1 MSTTFGKVNLPVS
14 FNPQTAFPLD
24 SRAYF
29 ESLSLAQAAATSAQE
44 AGSAASTYYFGQIV
58 SVYDGTNVSVYKI
71 TKDEEGVGT
80 LVQIDKAIAA
90 GDLPI
95 AGLNAL
101 GAVQVTSTSALSI
114 GNNGE
119 IDLSAATKTTLS
131 GKQDA
136 LAISEN
142 YNAESSKIASMADIT
157 SAVAGLSGAMHFEG
171 VKESVPTDVTG
182 YESGDVI
189 IVGNKEYVFDG
200 TEFKEIGD
208 ETIYAVK
215 GSIVNA
221 DIASDAAIEQSKI
234 SGLTDALASKVSN
247 TDFNTFKGTV
257 ESDYLTKA
265 DASSTYLTTSD
276 AGTTYATKAELGTTD
291 SNVTALT
298 TRVAAN
304 ESAIT
309 ALQTKKTSFN
319 ASSGTDIVVAEGV
332 ATWEVTHELGSQ
344 MVAVAVFEVVSG
356 VPEQVIVDVK
366 LTSENVVTLSWNATE
381 APAVDAYKV
390 FICK

>member
-29 ESLSLAQAAATSAQE
+29 ESLALAQAAAASAQE

-90 GDLPI
+90 GDLPL
-95 AGLNAL
+95 AGLNTL

-114 GNNGE
+114 GDNGD

-234 SGLTDALASKVSN
+234 SGLTDDLASKVSN
-247 TDFNTFKGTV
+247 SDFNTFKGTV

-298 TRVAAN
+298 NRVAAN

-319 ASSGTDIVVAEGV
+319 ASSGTDIVVTEGV
-332 ATWEVTHELGSQ
+332 ATWEVTHDLGSQ

>member
-29 ESLSLAQAAATSAQE
+29 ESLALAQAAAASAQE

-58 SVYDGTNVSVYKI
+58 SVYDGTTVSVYKI

-90 GDLPI
+90 GDLPL

-114 GNNGE
+114 GDNGE

-257 ESDYLTKA
+257 ESDYLTKD
-265 DASSTYLTTSD
+265 DASSTYLSKSD

-298 TRVAAN
+298 NRVAAN

-309 ALQTKKTSFN
+309 ALQTKKTSFD
-319 ASSGTDIVVAEGV
+319 ASSGTDIVVTEGV
-332 ATWEVTHELGSQ
+332 ATWEVTHDLGSQ